1 VRAAA
6 GAHPSHRDGCRH
18 RRRSACNPRQHPRQ
32 QRSPSF
38 DCHHSQASCR
48 LSLSTGSPAS
58 SLLCLCL
65 SAAAPSQARPPTHH
79 LSSHHEGTLTSLPS
93 TCPAAPPPDPAQP
106 HSHPRRSQLVSSA
119 SLSSHLVNQ
128 PVGPLGGLLRA
139 NSLHPP
145 SALSFRRI
153 NLTKPYSSRPRSL
166 LPPVIVS
173 LIISRLAAAVYVCDL
188 VNITTTTTARLPRS
202 PITSSLPQV
211 STSESWI
218 SRTQT
223 FRLHDCTTA
232 PRLFLW
238 LGYHLLCALSLA
250 TDHRLG
256 IDSRLFVLRLD
267 DHVPEARPFHP
278 RTLQEQCSPLPSAAC
293 TRLALRPSSS
303 DRSVVSFK
311 VPFEAHDAAFRTQID
326 HAITST

>member
-1 VRAAA
+1 MAV
-6 GAHPSHRDGCRH
+6 GRH

-38 DCHHSQASCR
+38 DCHHPQASCR
-48 LSLSTGSPAS
+48 LSTGSPAS

-79 LSSHHEGTLTSLPS
+79 LSSHHEGTLRSLPS

-128 PVGPLGGLLRA
+128 PVGSLGGLLRA

-153 NLTKPYSSRPRSL
+153 NLTKPYSLRPPSI
-166 LPPVIVS
+166 LPPVIASV
-173 LIISRLAAAVYVCDL
+173 IISRLAAAVHVCDL
-188 VNITTTTTARLPRS
+188 VNTTDTTTTTTRLPRS

-211 STSESWI
+211 STSENWI

-223 FRLHDCTTA
+223 FRLHECTTA

-238 LGYHLLCALSLA
+238 LGYHLRCALLSA

-256 IDSRLFVLRLD
+256 KDSRLFV
-267 DHVPEARPFHP
+267 P
-278 RTLQEQCSPLPSAAC
+278 RS
-293 TRLALRPSSS
+293 
-303 DRSVVSFK
+303 
-311 VPFEAHDAAFRTQID
+311 
-326 HAITST
+326 